1 MFGTPDDATVEKML
15 IAQLTNELVATEH
28 KDLFIEAGNRAKDIL
43 SKLTSEQKQ
52 KILAETLRV
61 SMQQFMQMQSGQEI
75 TPVKIMDLI
84 KKTRVDIL

>member
-61 SMQQFMQMQSGQEI
+61 SMQKFMQMQSGQEI